1 MKRIFILMLVLIVVS
16 CKKEV
21 PEVITETLIKKHLF
35 TLADDEME
43 GRKAGTDGIDKA
55 AQYIESEFKRIGLQH
70 YPELETYRQ
79 NFKQKELELF
89 NVIGYL
95 PGKSKKDELV
105 VFSAHY
111 DHLGVKKDGE
121 GDLIFN
127 GANDNASG
135 TTAMLALAEYFTEN
149 DLNERSIL
157 FIAFTAEEL
166 GLVGSNYFGKTVDP
180 EKIIAGINIEM
191 IGKESSYGPK
201 TAWLSGFNRSDF
213 GTMVQKNI
221 EGSGY
226 AIYQDPYFPKFNL
239 FFRSDN
245 AALALLGV
253 PAHTFSTSP
262 PDDKDYHKVSDHAET
277 LNITNITETIRVI
290 ALGTT
295 PFVEGTDTPTR
306 VILSEKEKTAFEE
319 KLKKHYKKNGL

>member
-1 MKRIFILMLVLIVVS
+1 L
-16 CKKEV
+16 
-21 PEVITETLIKKHLF
+21 
-35 TLADDEME
+35 E
-43 GRKAGTDGIDKA
+43 GRKAGSEGIEKA
-55 AQYIESEFKRIGLQH
+55 AKYIESEFKRIGLKS
-70 YPELETYRQ
+70 YPGLENYRQ
-79 NFKQKELELF
+79 GFKHKELELS

-95 PGKSKKDELV
+95 PGKSKKDEFV
-105 VFSAHY
+105 IFSAHY
-111 DHLGVKKDGE
+111 DHLGVKKDGK

-135 TTAMLALAEYFTEN
+135 TTAMLALAEHYAKK
-149 DLNERSIL
+149 DMNERSIL

-166 GLVGSNYFGKTVDP
+166 GLVGSNHFGKKVNP

-201 TAWLSGFNRSDF
+201 TAWLSGFDRSDF
-213 GTMVQKNI
+213 GTIVQKNI

-245 AALALLGV
+245 AALALLGI

-295 PFVEGTDTPTR
+295 SFVDGTDTPSR
-306 VILSEKEKTAFEE
+306 VILSEEEKSAFEE
-319 KLKKHYKKNGL
+319 KLRKHLNKK

>member
-1 MKRIFILMLVLIVVS
+1 MNFLGLIILVVLLGS
-16 CKKEV
+16 CKKETT
-21 PEVITETLIKKHLF
+21 EVISETLVKKHLF
-35 TLADDEME
+35 TLADDAME
-43 GRKAGTDGIDKA
+43 GRKAGSEGIEKA
-55 AQYIESEFKRIGLQH
+55 AQYIEAEFKRIGLQH
-70 YPELETYRQ
+70 YPGLDVYRQ

-105 VFSAHY
+105 IFSAHY
-111 DHLGVKKDGE
+111 DHLGVKKNGE

-135 TTAMLALAEYFTEN
+135 TTAMMALAEYYVEK
-149 DLNERSIL
+149 DINERSIL

-166 GLVGSNYFGKTVDP
+166 GIIGSNYFGKTVDP

-201 TAWLSGFNRSDF
+201 TAWLSGFDRSNF

-221 EGSGY
+221 EGTGY

-245 AALALLGV
+245 AALAMLGV

-277 LNITNITETIRVI
+277 LNITNITETIKVI
-290 ALGTT
+290 ALGTRS
-295 PFVEGTDTPTR
+295 FVDGTDTPTR
-306 VILSEKEKTAFEE
+306 VVLSDEEKAAFEE
-319 KLKKHYKKNGL
+319 KLKRHLKKNEL